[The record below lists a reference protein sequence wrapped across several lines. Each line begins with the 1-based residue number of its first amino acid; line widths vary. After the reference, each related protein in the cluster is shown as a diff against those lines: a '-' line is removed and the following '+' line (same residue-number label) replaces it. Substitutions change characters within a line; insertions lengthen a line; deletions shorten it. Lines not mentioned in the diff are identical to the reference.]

1 MHDLKELALN
11 GPSKYWSETPTS
23 RRRKATLGG
32 SPDPG
37 EGSNGKQPAMAS
49 QRKRVERGR
58 GGGNG
63 HDGNAE
69 QSIWEGCQDTIK
81 SMLTLVTRME
91 ECKKE
96 ILLMEAGMKDREIL
110 GSECRPPL
118 NVPPHHAHMYMQ
130 TRHPY

>member
-1 MHDLKELALN
+1 MQHLKELALD
-11 GPSKYWSETPTS
+11 GPSKYWSEAPTS
-23 RRRKATLGG
+23 RRRKATLAG

-37 EGSNGKQPAMAS
+37 EESNGKKPPAMAS

-96 ILLMEAGMKDREIL
+96 ILLMEAGLKERETL
-110 GSECRPPL
+110 GSKSHPTHAS
-118 NVPPHHAHMYMQ
+118 PHHAHMYPQ
-130 TRHPY
+130 TRPPY

>member
-1 MHDLKELALN
+1 MQVLKELALD

-23 RRRKATLGG
+23 RRRKATNAG
-32 SPDPG
+32 SPDRG
-37 EGSNGKQPAMAS
+37 EDSNGKKPAMAS

-96 ILLMEAGMKDREIL
+96 ILLMEAGFKDLSLI
-110 GSECRPPL
+110 
-118 NVPPHHAHMYMQ
+118 HI
-130 TRHPY
+130 